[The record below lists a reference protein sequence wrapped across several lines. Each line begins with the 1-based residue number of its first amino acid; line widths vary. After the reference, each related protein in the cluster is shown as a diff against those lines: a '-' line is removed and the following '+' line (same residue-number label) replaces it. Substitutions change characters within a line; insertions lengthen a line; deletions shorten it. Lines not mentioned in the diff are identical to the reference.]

1 MDRIKIKIN
10 RTLTQQ
16 ELQAFNTSQRI
27 KRNRDIRFSIY
38 GGSMYIDV
46 NIPKFLFRNTFKE
59 VEDNHL
65 PDFIKNCKAEASKI
79 GITLTDYD
87 IKGAHVCYWEFC
99 KNILLPEKY
108 NLEHFLNR
116 IYSSCL
122 GKNTDKCKTEYFNA
136 NNRTGVKVGF
146 RTNQYESCFYD
157 KTGEVLQSRRQ
168 IDKDIYIEVKK
179 QGNKVVR
186 FEYRVSTAKQA
197 QKIALKYKC
206 CCTLE
211 GFWNRYLEKEL
222 LLDIW
227 QEIESNLSAPRQH
240 SKTLKYKI
248 IDSLKAGTLPR
259 DIVFG
264 VGLLEIDR
272 ILGTKMFFRLIRTYA
287 KCCQKTNKITFLKN
301 NLAKFKSSIKRKK
314 QYPLSYILRQLT
326 AFQALDFVNGQIIGG
341 DF

>member
-1 MDRIKIKIN
+1 VDRIKIKIN

-27 KRNRDIRFSIY
+27 KVNRDIRFNIY
-38 GGSMYIDV
+38 NGFMYIDV
-46 NIPKFLFRNTFKE
+46 NIPKFLFGNTFKE
-59 VEDNHL
+59 VEATHL
-65 PDFIKNCKAEASKI
+65 PDFISNCQAEASKI
-79 GITLTDYD
+79 GITLTDDD
-87 IKGAHVCYWEFC
+87 IKSAHVYYWEFC

-136 NNRTGVKVGF
+136 DNRTGVKVGF
-146 RTNQYESCFYD
+146 RTNQYECCFYD

-168 IDKDIYIEVKK
+168 IDKDIYIDVKR

-186 FEYRVSTAKQA
+186 YEYRVSTAKQA

-206 CCTLE
+206 YCTLE
-211 GFWNRYLEKEL
+211 GFWNRGLEKEL
-222 LLDIW
+222 LLGIW
-227 QEIESNLSAPRQH
+227 QEIETNVSAPRQH

-264 VGLLEIDR
+264 VGLFEIGR
-272 ILGTKMFFRLIRTYA
+272 ILGTNIFFRLIRKYGN
-287 KCCQKTNKITFLKN
+287 CSQKSNKITFLKN
-301 NLAKFKSSIKRKK
+301 KLAKFKSSIKRKK
-314 QYPLSYILRQLT
+314 QYPLSYISRQLT
-326 AFQALDFVNGQIIGG
+326 AFKALDFVNGQLIGG